1 MNFFLAEIQ
10 VDGDWWVA
18 ISLEL
23 EHRMSEL
30 ISLLISVIYKQ
41 INESIE
47 EKVATSF
54 KIQNCHL
61 EF

>member
-1 MNFFLAEIQ
+1 MTFFLAEIQ
-10 VDGDWWVA
+10 VGGDWWVA

-30 ISLLISVIYKQ
+30 ISLLISVIYKE

-47 EKVATSF
+47 EKFAFSF
-54 KIQNCHL
+54 NVT
-61 EF
+61 FAAWR

>member
-10 VDGDWWVA
+10 VDGDWWVT

-47 EKVATSF
+47 EKFAFSF
-54 KIQNCHL
+54 YVT
-61 EF
+61 FAAWR